1 MDLVASAIVDTLPTR
16 RRDGGIHAGYR
27 NRAHTPMNM
36 NDTVLLSS
44 IASPSVRRPARRR
57 TARQAP
63 ARDHAAAV
71 IDLHCHLLPAI
82 DDGPRDMRTALAM
95 ARAHLEAGVTTVA
108 VSWDL
113 STDAAAIQRGL
124 AELRLALKQAEIP
137 LHVVSGAEIDVHR
150 AAELSDEELG
160 ALALGGGRWLLLEAP
175 LQRAIPLEPVV
186 HDLLRRGHL
195 ILLAHPERSPALQ
208 RDPGA
213 VARLA
218 RDGVLT
224 QVTASSFVGRFGRTV
239 QRFAEQLV
247 DEGLVHT
254 VASDAHDPL
263 RRPPGMLAPLAQAG
277 LGALAPLLGGEIP
290 AAILA
295 GDPIPPLPARPRR
308 RRGLRTLLGGR

>member
-1 MDLVASAIVDTLPTR
+1 MKGRTL
-16 RRDGGIHAGYR
+16 
-27 NRAHTPMNM
+27 
-36 NDTVLLSS
+36 VLLSS
-44 IASPSVRRPARRR
+44 IASPSARRPARRR
-57 TARQAP
+57 TARQAHP
-63 ARDHAAAV
+63 RDHAAGV
-71 IDLHCHLLPAI
+71 IDLHCHLLPGI
-82 DDGPRDMRTALAM
+82 DDGPRDMRTVLAM

-108 VSWDL
+108 ATPHVSWDL
-113 STDAAAIQRGL
+113 ATDAAAIQRGL
-124 AELRLALKQAEIP
+124 GAVRLALKEEGIP

-186 HDLLRRGHL
+186 HDLLGRGHL

-208 RDPGA
+208 RDPA
-213 VARLA
+213 ALARLA

-239 QRFAEQLV
+239 QRFAERLV
-247 DEGLVHT
+247 EEGLVHT

-263 RRPPGMLAPLAQAG
+263 RRPPGMLRPLAEAG
-277 LGALAPLLGGEIP
+277 LGALAPLLASEVP

-295 GDPIPPLPARPRR
+295 GESIPSVPGRPR
-308 RRGLRTLLGGR
+308 RRGLRALLSGR